1 VTDEPSERR
10 FTPDEADAFLPE
22 LTDLLPKIRDARQT
36 VFRAGEHIKSTA
48 TTNGGGTPGKEYW
61 EAVGTLRRA
70 IEHLAK
76 EGIIL
81 RDAETGLVDFP
92 STRDGREVFLC
103 WRLGEPRVGF
113 WHGERGGFAGRRPL

>member
-1 VTDEPSERR
+1 MTDEPERR
-10 FTPDEADAFLPE
+10 FTPEEANALLPE
-22 LTDLLPKIRDARQT
+22 LTELLPTVREARQT
-36 VFRAGEHIKSTA
+36 IFRAGEHIKSTA
-48 TTNGGGTPGKEYW
+48 PTNGGGVQGKEYW
-61 EAVGTLRRA
+61 ETISTLRRA
-70 IEHLAK
+70 IEHLAE

-103 WRLGEPRVGF
+103 WRLGEPGVAF